1 MRVRRRLVIC
11 VALCVWLCAVAPALA
26 QVKPSHNLMPVP
38 ASVTI
43 EAGGLAIDARL
54 GVKFDGYKD
63 ARLERA
69 ADRLLQRI
77 TRLTGAPIVR
87 SGNVPALTITCGRGP
102 SGVQQAV
109 EDESYSLRV
118 TAGGATLSAPTVY
131 GVLRGL
137 ETFVQLIE
145 QGPTGFAVRA
155 ATITDRP
162 RFPWRGLLI
171 DVCRHWMPMEVIKRN
186 LDAMAAVKLNVLHW
200 HLSED
205 QGFRVE
211 SKLFPLLHQKGSDGL
226 YYTQD
231 QVRDVVRYAAD
242 RGIRVVPEFDMPAH
256 TLSWLVAYPS
266 LSAGKGPFELARA
279 WGVFD
284 PVLNPTDEKVYA
296 FINRFLGEMTLL
308 FPDAYFHI
316 GGDEVNGKQWNG
328 NPAIVAYRKRH
339 GMATNEDLHVYFN
352 TRVSAML
359 KSRGKIMVGW
369 DEVLHKN
376 LPKNA
381 VVQSWRGQK
390 GLADAATQG
399 LKGILSNG
407 YYLDYIWPAARH
419 YSVDPMGKEAANLP
433 DEAKAR
439 ILGGEACM
447 WAEWVTPETID
458 SRIWPR
464 MAAIAER
471 YWSPA
476 TVTDPVD
483 MYRRLDVVSQRLD
496 ATGIIHRANYAPMLE
511 RLAANGPTDALQRVV
526 DLVEPVKEYN
536 RGRRVEYTSLSPLN
550 RLVDAARPESDEAR
564 AFGAHVDVWLT
575 NPAPGAGRDV
585 ILAALKQWQD
595 DARDVQPVMGAPLLQ
610 DAAPLVQ
617 NLAAIAGLGLRAVEA
632 FDKGSK
638 LTLTADESD
647 TLTKAAAPVAEIL
660 LMVAPHVKK
669 LVEAAGKIQ

>member
-1 MRVRRRLVIC
+1 MRIRQRLVIW
-11 VALCVWLCAVAPALA
+11 VALFAWLCPVAPALA
-26 QVKPSHNLMPVP
+26 QATPPHNLMPVP
-38 ASVTI
+38 ASVTF
-43 EAGGLAIDARL
+43 EAGGFAIDAHL

-69 ADRLLQRI
+69 VERLLQRI
-77 TRLTGAPIVR
+77 TKLTGIPIVR
-87 SGNVPALTITCGRGP
+87 SGNVSALTITCGRGP
-102 SGVQQAV
+102 SGVQKAV
-109 EDESYSLRV
+109 EDERYSLRI
-118 TAGGATLSAPTVY
+118 TTGGATLSAPTVY

-145 QGPTGFAVRA
+145 QGPNGFAVRA
-155 ATITDRP
+155 VTITDQP

-171 DVCRHWMPMEVIKRN
+171 DVCRHWMPVEVIKRN

-226 YYTQD
+226 YYTRE

-256 TLSWLVAYPS
+256 TLSWLVGYPS

-284 PVLNPTDEKVYA
+284 PVLSPIDEKVYA
-296 FINRFLGEMTLL
+296 FINRFLGEMTSL

-328 NPAIVAYRKRH
+328 NPAIVAYKKRH

-359 KSRGKIMVGW
+359 KARGKIMVGW

-376 LPKNA
+376 LPKNT

-390 GLADAATQG
+390 SLADAATQG
-399 LKGILSNG
+399 FKGILSNG

-419 YSVDPMGKEAANLP
+419 YGVDPMGKEAANLP

-447 WAEWVTPETID
+447 WAEWVTPDTID

-476 TVTDPVD
+476 TVTDPGD

-496 ATGIIHRANYAPMLE
+496 ATGIIHRSNYQPMLE
-511 RLAANGPTDALQRVV
+511 RLAANRPTDALKGIV
-526 DLVEPVKEYN
+526 DLVEPVKDYN

-564 AFGAHVDVWLT
+564 EFARLVDALLAD
-575 NPAPGAGRDV
+575 PAKSAGRDEV
-585 ILAALKQWQD
+585 TARLEQWRE
-595 DARDVQPVMGAPLLQ
+595 DAKTVQSVLDSPLLQ

-617 NLAAIAGLGLRAVEA
+617 NLTAVSALGLRALDA
-632 FDKGSK
+632 LQKK
-638 LTLTADESD
+638 TPLTLTPEETES
-647 TLTKAAAPVAEIL
+647 LAKAIAPMAEVL
-660 LMVAPHVKK
+660 LMVAPPVKK
-669 LVEAAGKIQ
+669 LVDAAK